1 MQKIILLLVALCLK
15 GNAFAVITFFEVTEY
30 RSIADSPFA
39 HLAEFYLEDFEDGA
53 LNTPNVMAKEGAVF
67 TIGDVR
73 SVDGDDGVIDG
84 VSNGLGAFVSLR
96 TNVPRHF
103 FEFTPDESGRF
114 PTFVGV
120 VVTSEPSLTLAVD
133 TYSALSST
141 GGNLPRAQGF
151 LVEDLAAVA
160 FEVGNVEHSRFIGLY
175 WSEGISAFGV
185 SRALQ
190 LDHLQYSYAVPEP
203 SGSLLVGTTALGML
217 LRRRRWNC

>member
-1 MQKIILLLVALCLK
+1 MILAAVAISKGVAFGSIIY
-15 GNAFAVITFFEVTEY
+15 FEVPDY

-39 HLAEFYLEDFEDGA
+39 HLDEFYLEDFEDGI
-53 LNTPNVMAKEGAVF
+53 LNTPNVVAEDGVVF

-84 VSNGLGAFVSLR
+84 FSNGLGAFVSLR
-96 TNVPRHF
+96 PVAPRHF

-114 PTFVGV
+114 PTFGGV
-120 VVTSEPSLTLAVD
+120 VVTSELELNVAVD
-133 TYSALSST
+133 TYSALSGT
-141 GGNLPRAQGF
+141 GENLPRSRGF
-151 LVEDLAAVA
+151 SVEDLSGSA
-160 FEVGNVEHSRFIGLY
+160 FEFGIVEHAKFVGLY

-203 SGSLLVGTTALGML
+203 GGILLVGLAALAAL
-217 LRRRRWNC
+217 LRRRRRNC